1 MHIGVILFGVIL
13 IIISVLEFVETRRM
27 VHRLQT
33 EGGKDTSSFIG
44 YALWSAVVV
53 GIFLAITG
61 VAVIVLFH

>member
-13 IIISVLEFVETRRM
+13 IIIGLLEFVEVKRTVRRI
-27 VHRLQT
+27 QT

-53 GIFLAITG
+53 AIFLVITG